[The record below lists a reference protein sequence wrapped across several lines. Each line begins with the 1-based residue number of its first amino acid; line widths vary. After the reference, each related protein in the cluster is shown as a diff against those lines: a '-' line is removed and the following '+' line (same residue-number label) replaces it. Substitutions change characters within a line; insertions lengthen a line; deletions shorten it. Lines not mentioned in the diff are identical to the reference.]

1 MTPVSTATSV
11 RRAILLTP
19 SHAAGAIAMIQLEG
33 DVDAMLAALRI
44 RAVGVGGV
52 VVRSLASIDE
62 GLVAR
67 WSENSCLLMPHGGI
81 GVVRALIDA
90 IARAGIAIEPVS
102 RCVAGGNFAQN
113 DAHGVI
119 STDCQST
126 VGGTAWREARSLFP
140 EARSDV
146 EALALFTLTRAA
158 SPLAVEL
165 LLRQHELW
173 ECVLRPTSDDAER
186 PHRSHGTYANGSLFD
201 SLEALSPRDVVL
213 KRLIHPPLVVML
225 GQSNIGKS
233 TLTNALAKRNV
244 SVVADEPGT
253 TRDHVGVMLDL
264 GGLVVRFVDTPGLRD
279 DPTAEEAAA
288 RDIAIAL
295 ARRADLLLL
304 VGTKECQPVTLA
316 TLSRGERNL
325 DSAAA
330 QSLTVVLQSDVGI
343 PVWRHDL
350 AVSAKTDDGIDA
362 LVALVRETL
371 VPSRLLA
378 EKHPWR
384 FW

>member
-1 MTPVSTATSV
+1 MAPVLTATPV

-44 RAVGVGGV
+44 KAVGVGGV
-52 VVRSLASIDE
+52 VVRSLANIDE

-67 WSENSCLLMPHGGI
+67 WSETSCLLMPHGGI

-90 IARAGIAIEPVS
+90 IARAGIVIEPVS
-102 RCVAGGNFAQN
+102 RCVAGGHFVQN
-113 DAHGVI
+113 EVQGLNT
-119 STDCQST
+119 TDSQST
-126 VGGTAWREARSLFP
+126 VGGTASESRLLFP

-158 SPLAVEL
+158 SPLAVDL

-173 ECVLRPTSDDAER
+173 ECALRPTSDDVDR
-186 PHRSHGTYANGSLFD
+186 PHRSHWTYANGSLFD

-279 DPTAEEAAA
+279 DPTVEEAAA
-288 RDIAIAL
+288 RDIALAL

-304 VGTKECQPVTLA
+304 VGSKECQPVTVA
-316 TLSRGERNL
+316 TLSVGERNL

-330 QSLTVVLQSDVGI
+330 QSLTVALQSDVGI
-343 PVWRHDL
+343 PLWRHDL
-350 AVSAKTDDGIDA
+350 AVSAKTGDGIDA
-362 LVALVRETL
+362 FVALVRETL

-378 EKHPWR
+378 EKQPWR

>member
-1 MTPVSTATSV
+1 
-11 RRAILLTP
+11 
-19 SHAAGAIAMIQLEG
+19 MIQLEG

-44 RAVGVGGV
+44 KAVAVGNV
-52 VVRSLASIDE
+52 VVRSLAKIDE

-67 WSENSCLLMPHGGI
+67 WSETSCLLMPHGGI

-90 IARAGIAIEPVS
+90 IARVGIVIES
-102 RCVAGGNFAQN
+102 
-113 DAHGVI
+113 
-119 STDCQST
+119 QST
-126 VGGTAWREARSLFP
+126 ATATVSHARSLFP
-140 EARSDV
+140 EARGDV

-158 SPLAVEL
+158 SPLAVDL

-173 ECVLRPTSDDAER
+173 GGAVRGARERDDGSD
-186 PHRSHGTYANGSLFD
+186 RSYGTYQHGSTID
-201 SLEALSPRDVVL
+201 WSEALSQRDLVL
-213 KRLIHPPLVVML
+213 MRLIHPPLVVML

-279 DPTAEEAAA
+279 DPIAEEAAA

-295 ARRADLLLL
+295 AQRADLLLL
-304 VGTKECQPVTLA
+304 VGTKECQPA
-316 TLSRGERNL
+316 TVATRCLGERNL
-325 DSAAA
+325 DFAAA
-330 QSLTVVLQSDVGI
+330 KPLTVALQSDVGI
-343 PVWRHDL
+343 PVWTHDL
-350 AVSAKTDDGIDA
+350 AVSAKTGDGIDA

-371 VPSRLLA
+371 VPSCLLA
-378 EKHPWR
+378 EKQPWR